1 MQGLFWVVA
10 LPYGFYRDG
19 AELTDFDFG
28 KISQF
33 SPVPIKP
40 SRQQITNRNAL
51 VDLDLGR
58 TPDDV
63 ADARVG
69 QQAQRAVV

>member
-1 MQGLFWVVA
+1 MQEVFWVDSHT
-10 LPYGFYRDG
+10 YGFSWDG

-40 SRQQITNRNAL
+40 SRGDALLVKVGDRDAL

-58 TPDDV
+58 FPDDIR
-63 ADARVG
+63 DARIG
-69 QQAQRAVV
+69 QEA

>member
-1 MQGLFWVVA
+1 MCKKFFWID
-10 LPYGFYRDG
+10 LLTYGFSWDG

-40 SRQQITNRNAL
+40 SRGDALLVEVGDRNAL
-51 VDLDLGR
+51 VNLDLGR
-58 TPDDV
+58 FPDDV
-63 ADARVG
+63 RDACVG
-69 QQAQRAVV
+69 

>member
-1 MQGLFWVVA
+1 MQEVFWVVSVT
-10 LPYGFYRDG
+10 YGFSWDG

-33 SPVPIKP
+33 CPVPIKP
-40 SRQQITNRNAL
+40 SRGRALLVEVGDCDAL

-58 TPDDV
+58 FPYDIRDTG
-63 ADARVG
+63 VG
-69 QQAQRAVV
+69 

>member
-1 MQGLFWVVA
+1 MVESLT
-10 LPYGFYRDG
+10 YGFSW

-40 SRQQITNRNAL
+40 SRGGTLLVEIRDGGAGVDFDLCGGSDYVTN
-51 VDLDLGR
+51 
-58 TPDDV
+58 
-63 ADARVG
+63 ARIG
-69 QQAQRAVV
+69 

>member
-1 MQGLFWVVA
+1 MQEVFLIES
-10 LPYGFYRDG
+10 LTYGFSWDG
-19 AELTDFDFG
+19 AELANFDFG

-40 SRQQITNRNAL
+40 SRGGTLLVEIGDCDSL

-58 TPDDV
+58 FPDDIR
-63 ADARVG
+63 DTCVG
-69 QQAQRAVV
+69 

>member
-1 MQGLFWVVA
+1 MQEVFVETFS
-10 LPYGFYRDG
+10 YGFSWDG

-40 SRQQITNRNAL
+40 SRGDALLVEVGDCNAL

-58 TPDDV
+58 FPDNIR
-63 ADARVG
+63 DAGVG
-69 QQAQRAVV
+69 EQA